1 MPANAEHRSNRSFL
15 CDYFCVRR
23 GGPTEASTE
32 IIPRGHGQYSC
43 CVVSKPDEGIAHP
56 YAHGLA
62 ALLAVLLDA
71 QERGYKLGTESNGAF
86 TVSNSSST
94 SISMLYSNEDIQ
106 RFGRI
111 LAGRPR

>member
-1 MPANAEHRSNRSFL
+1 MPADAEPDRTGVSMRL
-15 CDYFCVRR
+15 LLRAAWR
-23 GGPTEASTE
+23 AAEASIQT
-32 IIPRGHGQYSC
+32 IPRGHGQYSC
-43 CVVSKPDEGIAHP
+43 CVVSKPDEGIADP

-62 ALLAVLLDA
+62 ALLAVELDA

-106 RFGRI
+106 RCGRI